1 MKYQVGSKTVNIP
14 DAEIKNFMKSL
25 DLTKEE
31 AVQMWL
37 EDNGYEEN
45 EEQAELDA
53 KAKKV
58 KIDHGASAVDKTQK
72 EKKPRPK
79 VASDEK
85 QALFSS
91 IFDNLSEIYG
101 ENAKIEKENKLI
113 IVKIGEKTFKV
124 DLIEQRNGKKV
135 DKKPTISD
143 NDMKICALTDKI
155 DRLQR

>member
-1 MKYQVGSKTVNIP
+1 MRYTLPNGKNVNIP
-14 DAEIKNFMKSL
+14 DEEIKKAMKAL
-25 DLTKEE
+25 DLSKEE

-37 EDNGYEEN
+37 EDNDYEIN

-58 KIDHGASAVDKTQK
+58 KINHGASAVDKTEKK

-85 QALFSS
+85 KELFDE
-91 IFDNLSEIYG
+91 IFSNLADVYG

-113 IVKIGEKTFKV
+113 IVKIGEKTFKI
-124 DLIEQRNGKKV
+124 DLIEQRQKK
-135 DKKPTISD
+135 S
-143 NDMKICALTDKI
+143 
-155 DRLQR
+155 